1 MFFWTPMRVV
11 AKPQDSVQN
20 PHDKN
25 ERREAQQIIRSRV
38 DRGVSIEFGQL
49 GVLCDELSQWAMKWN
64 TMSLF
69 TEKLEAWSNLNEF
82 TSKITTNIT
91 TKITNNVRRQ
101 YTEQKKHL
109 VGGWPT
115 PLKNMNVSWDDD
127 IPNIYIYII
136 LHILYI
142 YIIIYIYI
150 YHIIYIYIYIYY
162 IIYIYIIYVIYIYI
176 YIHREKIKFMFQ
188 TANQT

>member
-101 YTEQKKHL
+101 YTEQKNIWL
-109 VGGWPT
+109 VVDLLLWKIWTSVGMMTFP
-115 PLKNMNVSWDDD
+115 
-127 IPNIYIYII
+127 IYIYIYI
-136 LHILYI
+136 LYYIYYI
-142 YIIIYIYI
+142 YIIIYIYSI
-150 YHIIYIYIYIYY
+150 
-162 IIYIYIIYVIYIYI
+162 
-176 YIHREKIKFMFQ
+176 
-188 TANQT
+188 